1 MEALFAMVWCVEGA
15 NIGIIWGEEEGIDGF
30 YGVDGVDGFYGV
42 DGVDGVNGVDGVDGF
57 YGVDGVNG
65 EDGRQKTKYPA

>member
-15 NIGIIWGEEEGIDGF
+15 NIGIIWGEEEGM
-30 YGVDGVDGFYGV
+30 
-42 DGVDGVNGVDGVDGF
+42 DGF

-65 EDGRQKTKYPA
+65 FYGVDGVNGFYGVDGLNGVDGRQKTKYPA